1 VARLLALVALFSV
14 VTAAAVVVV
23 AGVVT
28 PGYDPMAR
36 TISRLAVPGSPAAF
50 AVDLAIGLVALACFA
65 LAAAIASA
73 GRVGAVATSVAGLG
87 FMGAALIHLDPAEAG
102 STLAH
107 RAASGAAV
115 VGLTIAS
122 LRLGP
127 AYGRISLVLGAVE
140 LGTLA
145 VGLALLATP
154 FGAWGAWERWLLAV
168 TLAWML
174 WLALAIVSR
183 HEKASARTASI
194 SSAVATPPVSSV
206 TSANR

>member
-1 VARLLALVALFSV
+1 M
-14 VTAAAVVVV
+14 VTAAAIVVV
-23 AGVVT
+23 AGEMT
-28 PGYDPMAR
+28 PGYDPAAR
-36 TISRLAVPGSPAAF
+36 TISRLAVPGSPAAG
-50 AVDLAIGLVALACFA
+50 AVDLAIVLVALACFA
-65 LAAAIASA
+65 LATATAPAGRLGAAAI
-73 GRVGAVATSVAGLG
+73 SVAGLG
-87 FMGAALIHLDPAEAG
+87 FMGAALIHLDPSEAG

-107 RAASGAAV
+107 RAASAV
-115 VGLTIAS
+115 AVLGLTVAS
-122 LRLGP
+122 LRLGL

-168 TLAWML
+168 TLAWMV

-183 HEKASARTASI
+183 HAKASATTASI